1 MALCLP
7 SRNIQNKESKNL
19 LPAPG
24 RFCTLNRKRIVL
36 KKEQSFFENPKVLL
50 EMLWDF
56 VYTLMRC
63 DLDSVEA

>member
-7 SRNIQNKESKNL
+7 GRNIQNKEPENL
-19 LPAPG
+19 LPASG
-24 RFCTLNRKRIVL
+24 CFYTLNRKRIVL
-36 KKEQSFFENPKVLL
+36 KKEQSFFGNPKVLL

>member
-7 SRNIQNKESKNL
+7 SRNIQNKEPKNL
-19 LPAPG
+19 LPDPDH
-24 RFCTLNRKRIVL
+24 FYTLNRKRIVL

>member
-1 MALCLP
+1 MVLYLLC
-7 SRNIQNKESKNL
+7 RNIQNKK
-19 LPAPG
+19 ARY
-24 RFCTLNRKRIVL
+24 RFPSSLCFYTLNEKRIVL
-36 KKEQSFFENPKVLL
+36 KKEQSFFKNPKVLL